1 MKKLLITILIC
12 LFALP
17 AMAGWTIQ
25 AEIDDVSDWEDG
37 TRMYRVKVYMLSD
50 GTDLAEFDLSTYL
63 KPPQTD
69 TQSKVHLDNLWTKY
83 LQGGYFYMV
92 ETDPGTEPDAA
103 YTLAFNSDKGAN
115 ILDLSDL
122 SVDTTEINSAASD
135 LKFYPV
141 IWDLAIDIGDIGSA
155 NDYVELYI
163 YIIR

>member
-17 AMAGWTIQ
+17 AMAGWTIR
-25 AEIDDVSDWEDG
+25 AEIDDASDWTDG
-37 TRMYRVKVYMLSD
+37 SRMYRVKVYMLSD

-69 TQSKVHLDNLWTKY
+69 TQGKVHIDDLWSKY
-83 LQGGYFYMV
+83 LRGGYFYMV

-115 ILDLSDL
+115 ILDLSGL
-122 SVDTTEINSAASD
+122 SVDTTEINSAATD
-135 LKFYPV
+135 LDFFPV
-141 IWDLAIDIGDIGSA
+141 IWDLAIDIGDIGSSA
-155 NDYVELYI
+155 DSVELYL